1 MTRPVTV
8 PSFIAL
14 SILFTDCQKRT
25 YVKQLNVAL
34 PFQYDNVALVL
45 VVYGHKEIGHRL
57 VQALLE
63 RVKNA

>member
-1 MTRPVTV
+1 MNANK
-8 PSFIAL
+8 IE
-14 SILFTDCQKRT
+14 IG
-25 YVKQLNVAL
+25 
-34 PFQYDNVALVL
+34 FQYDNVALVL